1 MARYRE
7 GDRRSDVRGDVTT
20 VRRVDVAAR
29 PVHRASG
36 HVGRCRMAAAMAV
49 NRHGPRRAIRMAR
62 FSQHVGVAKALLGLA
77 LGVGA
82 DELGREA
89 ARNDGETARVRAVS
103 ITSSALFRARVGTCS
118 WASNGHSAVKVATSE
133 DNCSQKI
140 STSHVHHGTATY
152 AGHAFG
158 KALTASCWDV
168 FWERPTKK
176 KKGRITD
183 RPASGES
190 GRGASICRRA
200 SRRTGRMAWPRAR

>member
-152 AGHAFG
+152 AGQVTRSARRSQHLVGMSFG
-158 KALTASCWDV
+158 KGQ
-168 FWERPTKK
+168 P
-176 KKGRITD
+176 
-183 RPASGES
+183 
-190 GRGASICRRA
+190 RRK
-200 SRRTGRMAWPRAR
+200 RVE